1 VARAKRRR
9 NKGRAYR
16 FFLLAAL
23 TLLMAAFIA
32 RREIPFLMK
41 LGIDGRHRP
50 ARGASE
56 NPQRLVGGGENLHPY
71 LTPAGEDGRASQGAA
86 RSENQP
92 PGGPK
97 KAPAVEEITGSERRQ
112 LGELIKG
119 RSQ

>member
-41 LGIDGRHRP
+41 LGIDGPHRP
-50 ARGASE
+50 ARDASE
-56 NPQRLVGGGENLHPY
+56 NRQRLVGGGENLHPS
-71 LTPAGEDGRASQGAA
+71 LTPADEDGRASQGAA

-97 KAPAVEEITGSERRQ
+97 RAPAGEEITGSERRQ
-112 LGELIKG
+112 LGALIKD